1 MLMVA
6 VLSFVAAVSLVLLIF
21 VLKIPARSGFKP
33 VDLGKDGQQKKQ
45 RINQTANSDIFLLQ
59 IYSTPLSHTHTN
71 NNNNKSCF
79 DYTPKFD
86 FF

>member
-33 VDLGKDGQQKKQ
+33 VDLGKDGQQKN
-45 RINQTANSDIFLLQ
+45 RE
-59 IYSTPLSHTHTN
+59 
-71 NNNNKSCF
+71 
-79 DYTPKFD
+79 
-86 FF
+86 